1 MYNVCEVTVEH
12 IELLPKIKNENGNLW
27 YKIMN

>member
-1 MYNVCEVTVEH
+1 MYECGVNVVH